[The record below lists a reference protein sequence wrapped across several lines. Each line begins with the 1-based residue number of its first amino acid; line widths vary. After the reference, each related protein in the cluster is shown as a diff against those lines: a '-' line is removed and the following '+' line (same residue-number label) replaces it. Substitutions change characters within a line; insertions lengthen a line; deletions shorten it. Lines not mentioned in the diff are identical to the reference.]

1 MQLVLMEWQMGL
13 GAFCSVLLHT
23 VRETSPSHIC
33 HLLQKLQRESSL
45 GTDMWQ
51 NSVFPCPH
59 PRAMAERE
67 YPPGSAQRDSRTCCC
82 TSRCVYDAGGFLAPS
97 CWRWHPARTIL
108 HPSRSLCHWQKKT
121 GFGVQNVHGFSPA
134 VSWEPLHCQM
144 EMSHCSAC
152 ALSSKDTLSPL
163 SWLWPALLCANINL
177 GFSLAQP
184 GSSQGETP
192 LV

>member
-108 HPSRSLCHWQKKT
+108 HPSRSLCHWQKNP
-121 GFGVQNVHGFSPA
+121 Q
-134 VSWEPLHCQM
+134 
-144 EMSHCSAC
+144 
-152 ALSSKDTLSPL
+152 D
-163 SWLWPALLCANINL
+163 L
-177 GFSLAQP
+177 GFKTSMDSHQLCPGSPFTARWRCPIAQP
-184 GSSQGETP
+184 V
-192 LV
+192 L